1 MKRKVKAFT
10 ILLTIL
16 AIISLFVHFSYAST
30 ITDLGGLEAYK
41 GSVSNPVQFTNKV
54 GKVLGIIQNIGIVLS
69 VIVLI
74 GIGLRYMRGSV
85 EEKAEYKK
93 TLLPYFLGAVLIFS
107 MSTIPQLIF
116 SFMEQVKIN

>member
-16 AIISLFVHFSYAST
+16 T

-74 GIGLRYMRGSV
+74 GIGLRYMMGSV